1 MLEYMMICIYF
12 SGTILYFFSFYS
24 YFNGKNIEKYF
35 RYLFLNFRDHFF
47 FDRGDSKSSGLRN
60 HFVSIILQNSDVE
73 GIAWYIPRFSEISRD
88 QKIPGLLQ
96 NTYRRIITSHFCI
109 TSPTFVLVIKKILKK
124 RCIIIKEIP
133 EKNTYLH

>member
-1 MLEYMMICIYF
+1 MYQNNVSVMMICIYF

-35 RYLFLNFRDHFF
+35 QYLFLNFRDHYF

-73 GIAWYIPRFSEISRD
+73 GIAQYIPGSKNPGITPEHLQKNHSEPFLHYLPHVHPRHQED
-88 QKIPGLLQ
+88 
-96 NTYRRIITSHFCI
+96 
-109 TSPTFVLVIKKILKK
+109 
-124 RCIIIKEIP
+124 P
-133 EKNTYLH
+133 EKKYTGHSF